1 MMSLVGADTRS
12 RHHLGMGRREPTHG
26 MVSSSRYVVDPAA
39 YRRVLPVD
47 NSEYPRRL
55 LQFGAT
61 IGSGHTKFPKPSLAR
76 ASPPRNASDKRRG
89 PETT

>member
-47 NSEYPRRL
+47 NSNTHADCCNLELPSALATRNIQNPRWP
-55 LQFGAT
+55 G
-61 IGSGHTKFPKPSLAR
+61 
-76 ASPPRNASDKRRG
+76 PRNASDKRRG